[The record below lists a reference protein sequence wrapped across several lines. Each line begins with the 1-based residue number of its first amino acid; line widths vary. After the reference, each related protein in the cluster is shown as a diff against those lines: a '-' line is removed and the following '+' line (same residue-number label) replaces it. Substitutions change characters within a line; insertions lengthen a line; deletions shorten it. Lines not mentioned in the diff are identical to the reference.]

1 MKNTQRC
8 RIYAYEYCET
18 LNVRM
23 PFYFVILGDVEKRE
37 IKERN

>member
-8 RIYAYEYCET
+8 IIYAYEYYET

-23 PFYFVILGDVEKRE
+23 PFYFVILGDVEKHE